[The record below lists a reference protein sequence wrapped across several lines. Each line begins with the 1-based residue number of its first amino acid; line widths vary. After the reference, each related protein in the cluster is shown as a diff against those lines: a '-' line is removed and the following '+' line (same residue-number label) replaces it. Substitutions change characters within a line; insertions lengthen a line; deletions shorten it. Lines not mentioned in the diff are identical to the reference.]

1 MNVLITGARGQLG
14 HELERMLSSG
24 MCELGEV
31 PEAFEEANLV
41 LADVEELDISD
52 RIAVESFLKQGC
64 FDLVFN
70 CAAVTNVD
78 GCERNPEAAFR
89 INSLGARNL
98 AVACGETG
106 TRLVHISTDYVFS
119 GDGKVPYSEWD
130 VCVPNSIYGKSKRLG
145 EEYVMQFCR
154 DYAVVRTSWLYGY
167 VGNNFVKTILRKAK
181 EGGPLKVVSDQRG
194 NPTNAVDLAYHLLKI
209 AASGERGIFH
219 CTGIGECSWYEFA
232 KAIVE
237 YAELPVRVEP
247 CSTVEYPSPVRRPA
261 YSALDHNM
269 LRATVGDGMRE
280 WHVALKSF
288 INNYIQ
294 E

>member
-52 RIAVESFLKQGC
+52 RGAVESFLRQGR
-64 FDLVFN
+64 FDVVFH
-70 CAAVTNVD
+70 CAAMTNVD
-78 GCERNPEAAFR
+78 GCEIDPETAFR
-89 INSLGARNL
+89 VNSLGPRNL

-106 TRLVHISTDYVFS
+106 ARLIHISTDYVFS
-119 GDGKVPYSEWD
+119 GDGRVPYSEWD
-130 VCVPNSIYGKSKRLG
+130 LCAPNSIYGKSKRLG

-167 VGNNFVKTILRKAK
+167 VGNNFVKAILRKAK
-181 EGGPLKVVSDQRG
+181 AGGPIKVVSDQRG

-219 CTGIGECSWYEFA
+219 CTGNGECSWYEFA

-237 YAELPVRVEP
+237 YAEIPVRVEP
-247 CSTVEYPSPVRRPA
+247 CSTAEYPSPVRRPA

-269 LRATVGDGMRE
+269 LRATIGDGMRE
-280 WHVALKSF
+280 WRVALKSF